1 MSHIVLKVLNLN
13 NVVVKDSY
21 STYKLYYDETFP
33 IKGIP
38 FHCNGKLIEMND
50 YYKFYIENR
59 RNKDIVKLNDFLISS
74 LKGYK
79 GFINNDDKGYY
90 FYFSK
95 NYYINDKIKQNS
107 EGLHLNIKYINKN
120 NYNTVIHII

>member
-1 MSHIVLKVLNLN
+1 MSHLVLKVLNLN

-21 STYKLYYDETFP
+21 SSYKLYYDETFP

-38 FHCNGKLIEMND
+38 FHCIGKLIDMND
-50 YYKFYIENR
+50 HYKFYIEKSK
-59 RNKDIVKLNDFLISS
+59 NKDIVKLNDMLVSS
-74 LKGYK
+74 LEEYN
-79 GFINNDDKGYY
+79 GFINKDDEGDYL
-90 FYFSK
+90 YFSK
-95 NYYINDKIKQNS
+95 NYYINDKIKNDG